1 MPNIGNYGEDNRE
14 IDLHIG
20 ENIRLHRKMR
30 GLTCNM
36 LAQSVGVST
45 QQMQKYEKG
54 TNRVSAGRLYQIAEK
69 LGVDI
74 KILFSGL
81 GEADNSTDYQEFVS
95 QRKTLALFSAYS
107 KIENPKIRDQ
117 IVTLAL
123 QLAKLEDD

>member
-1 MPNIGNYGEDNRE
+1 MPNIGNYGEDNKAM
-14 IDLHIG
+14 DLHIG
-20 ENIRLHRKMR
+20 ENIRLHRKIR

-36 LAQSVGVST
+36 LAQSVGIST

-54 TNRVSAGRLYQIAEK
+54 TNRVSAGRLYHIAEK

-74 KILFSGL
+74 KVLFNGL
-81 GEADNSTDYQEFVS
+81 GEDNDIDYQEFAS

-123 QLAKLEDD
+123 QLAKMEDD